1 MKCSVER
8 LIDTL
13 IGVELAQE
21 RKASEDRAAS
31 ERRASYVV
39 TISRGFGSLG
49 REVGEA
55 LAARLGVNF
64 CDRTILQEVAMR
76 ANIDL
81 ELVKILDENIKR
93 NKSRPWK
100 AFFRDKSYPK
110 ERYLHHLVKV
120 ILNISRKGGV
130 ILGRGGHLILGPEK
144 AFRIRIVGSMCTCAA
159 RVAER
164 EGIDLDAAR
173 KRVKTV
179 NHERSKYLKK
189 LYGQR
194 INDCSDYDLV
204 MNSDRFDVSQM
215 VRLILDAMQ
224 QVGYDI
230 PEKLLHTA

>member
-8 LIDTL
+8 LIETL

-21 RKASEDRAAS
+21 RKASEDRAAR
-31 ERRASYVV
+31 ERQASYVV

-49 REVGEA
+49 REVGQA
-55 LAARLGVNF
+55 LAARLGVNL
-64 CDRTILQEVAMR
+64 CDRIILQEVAKR
-76 ANIDL
+76 AHIDL
-81 ELVKILDENIKR
+81 ELVKKLDENIKMS
-93 NKSRPWK
+93 KARPWTT
-100 AFFRDKSYPK
+100 FFNDKSYPK

-120 ILNISRKGGV
+120 ILNISSKGGV

-144 AFRIRIVGSMCTCAA
+144 AFRIRIVGTPATCAA
-159 RVAER
+159 RVAKR
-164 EGIDLDAAR
+164 EDIDLDAAM

-179 NHERSKYLKK
+179 NHERAKYLKK
-189 LYGQR
+189 LYGER

-204 MNSDRFDVSQM
+204 MNSDRFDISQM

-224 QVGYDI
+224 LAGYDI